1 MKSLP
6 QREKRVVW
14 EKAHIVPNSDL
25 PILTTI
31 AVITVM
37 CSWLSMVKVHKC
49 GLLKILFRVEL
60 FYSLVILI
68 WVLFLWFSA
77 VIRETGEGTHA
88 HKIQG
93 GLALGMSLFILS
105 EIMLF
110 FSFFWAFFHYSITP
124 SQVFGNVWPP
134 ESIQLLDVLGLP
146 LNNTII
152 LLTSGFILTYGHWIF
167 LTSNSKEDIWMSAVY
182 VLTTGLLGVIFLLC
196 QLYEYFYGLTFNC
209 SETVFGSIFYLTT
222 GFHGL
227 HVIIGT
233 IFLIFCGFR
242 LVLTALDVKNNKWES
257 FKFSKDYHF
266 GFEAAAWYWHFVD
279 VVWIFL
285 FLTIYWWSE
294 IPDNQM
300 GLGMK
305 AIEIAYETK
314 KC

>member
-1 MKSLP
+1 MKFIS
-6 QREKRVVW
+6 QREKRIVF
-14 EKAHIVPNSDL
+14 EKAHIVPDSDL

-37 CSWLSMVKVHKC
+37 CSWLSMVKIHKC
-49 GLLKILFRVEL
+49 GLVKILFRMEL
-60 FYSLVILI
+60 FYALAILI
-68 WVLFLWFSA
+68 WILFGWFSA
-77 VIRETGEGTHA
+77 VIRETGEGEHA
-88 HKIQG
+88 DKIQE
-93 GLALGMSLFILS
+93 GLGLGMVLFILS

-124 SQVFGNVWPP
+124 SQVLGNVWPP
-134 ESIQLLDVLGLP
+134 ESIQLLDVFGLP
-146 LNNTII
+146 LNNTILLLSSGL
-152 LLTSGFILTYGHWIF
+152 LLTIGHWMF
-167 LTSNSKEDIWMSAVY
+167 VTSQGKEDVWMSAAY
-182 VLTTGLLGVIFLLC
+182 VLGTAFVGVMFLVC

-222 GFHGL
+222 GFHGA

-233 IFLIFCGFR
+233 IFLIFCGVR
-242 LVLTALDVKNNKWES
+242 LVLTALDVKSKKWES

-285 FLTIYWWSE
+285 YLTIYWWSE
-294 IPDNQM
+294 IPNVELNIVQTM
-300 GLGMK
+300 EV
-305 AIEIAYETK
+305 ACENK